1 MIASIN
7 GKVLQTLTNSIVV
20 GVGGIGVQVFIPSP
34 SLEQVRNGDD
44 VFFYTS
50 LIVRQDALSLY
61 GFESNEGREYFN
73 LLLGVDG
80 IGPKVALSII
90 STLDPQ
96 TIRRAVFSEQS
107 DIFCRVPGVGKKT
120 AQKIVLYLHD
130 RLPAVEGLAG
140 ISRFSDLDTEV
151 LTALTTLGYSVVEAQ
166 AAIQSIPKDAPE
178 DIEVR
183 LRLALTYFAK

>member
-7 GKVLQTLTNSIVV
+7 GKVLQILTNSIVV
-20 GVGGIGVQVFIPSP
+20 GVGGIGVQVYIPSTL
-34 SLEQVRNGDD
+34 LEQLRSGDD

-80 IGPKVALSII
+80 IGPRVALSIL

-130 RLPAVEGLAG
+130 RLPTAEGIAG

-151 LTALTTLGYSVVEAQ
+151 LTALTSLGYSVVEAQ
-166 AAIQSIPKDAPE
+166 AAIQAIPKDTPE
-178 DIEVR
+178 DIETR

>member
-7 GKVLQTLTNSIVV
+7 GKVLQVLTNSLVV
-20 GVGGIGVQVFIPSP
+20 GVGGVGVQVFIPAP
-34 SLEQVRNGDD
+34 ILDQLESGDE

-61 GFESNEGREYFN
+61 GFDSNEGREYFN

-80 IGPKVALSII
+80 IGPRLALSIL
-90 STLDPQ
+90 STLNPE
-96 TIRRAVFSEQS
+96 TIRRAVFNEQS
-107 DIFCRVPGVGKKT
+107 EIFCRVPGVGKKT

-130 RLPAVEGLAG
+130 RLPIAEGLTV
-140 ISRFSDLDTEV
+140 ISRFSDLDSEV
-151 LTALTTLGYSVVEAQ
+151 LSALTSLGYSVIEAQ
-166 AAIQSIPKDAPE
+166 AAIQAIPRETPE
-178 DIEVR
+178 DLETR